1 MNYID
6 DISTYLAPFLTVP
19 IYLEDWAKTGGQTNQ
34 VIIES
39 EPGIVE
45 ADTPVMVVKFG
56 VYSRAETADIARNNC
71 NIAVE
76 KLANLSGVLDPAS
89 GLTFQKISVVSTP
102 YYWSGEGNTPIYLA
116 TFEAVCINNTI
127 KTINQTQ

>member
-1 MNYID
+1 
-6 DISTYLAPFLTVP
+6 VP
-19 IYLEDWAKTGGQTNQ
+19 IYLEDWVKTESVPDQ

-39 EPGIVE
+39 EPGVIE
-45 ADTPVMVVKFG
+45 PDSPIMLVKFG
-56 VYSRAETADIARNNC
+56 VYSRSNSIEVARS
-71 NIAVE
+71 NINTITQ
-76 KLANLSGVLDPAS
+76 KLANLSGVLNPTS

-102 YYWSGEGNTPIYLA
+102 YYWSGEANTPIYLA